1 LLQTFPDKLYSR
13 TNSAYL
19 LDLKRSDV
27 STRMAGVRGGVDDEM
42 TVETMAPRLNARTAP
57 MKVKP

>member
-1 LLQTFPDKLYSR
+1 MTDGARKAPP

-27 STRMAGVRGGVDDEM
+27 STWTAGVSGGVDDEM